1 MEVGKDH
8 AKGRIEELAE
18 SGGRCLEDVAMIVGM
33 DVNLDHENHGSDDDG
48 TIQCSPV
55 WTGGQMGDRKSVRN
69 IQDDGCLAILVHYS
83 YDFGKIIAFK
93 QKHYIQRK
101 ILKNVLCLKISNHL
115 A

>member
-48 TIQCSPV
+48 TIQC
-55 WTGGQMGDRKSVRN
+55 
-69 IQDDGCLAILVHYS
+69 
-83 YDFGKIIAFK
+83 
-93 QKHYIQRK
+93 
-101 ILKNVLCLKISNHL
+101 
-115 A
+115 